1 MNPVEHDACP
11 VVESI
16 DLLQEKWMLHI
27 IRALLDGPR
36 GFNELARAVGGVNT
50 TTLAARLE
58 RLEREGIVTK
68 TIESTMPPRT
78 RYRLT
83 PGGVELQDVIEAIDR
98 WARTYLRGC
107 RPLDPAAGSEARI
120 GTGAAQATDP
130 ATARAVPPGSASPR
144 D

>member
-1 MNPVEHDACP
+1 MESAALDVVACAMPDDEHAACP

-16 DLLQEKWMLHI
+16 ELLQEKWMLHI
-27 IRALLDGPR
+27 IRALLEAPR

-78 RYRLT
+78 RYRLS
-83 PGGVELQDVIEAIDR
+83 PGGVELQGVIEAIDR
-98 WARTYLRGC
+98 WARTHLRSC
-107 RPLDPAAGSEARI
+107 RGAEAAGASA
-120 GTGAAQATDP
+120 GTGPPSP
-130 ATARAVPPGSASPR
+130 APSLA
-144 D
+144 